1 MDVRDIE
8 KILSDLNLREC
19 ILYSHKRNIQDL
31 MIALVNAKQSSYFSW
46 GGERLYQ
53 KSWTKFLC
61 TAISVLNKITVTTV
75 MLSISLTQ
83 MSIIKQLNSP
93 IPTYYKCQFLNLK

>member
-1 MDVRDIE
+1 MKILVESMIINYFGFNMDVRDIE

-31 MIALVNAKQSSYFSW
+31 MIALVDAKQSNFSW

-53 KSWTKFLC
+53 KS
-61 TAISVLNKITVTTV
+61 
-75 MLSISLTQ
+75 
-83 MSIIKQLNSP
+83 
-93 IPTYYKCQFLNLK
+93 